1 MRRDAEFEPEGVA
14 RVHIHHL
21 AGRRITNVEVNELL
35 EEVRD
40 DTEVLADLDDHLRLA
55 VPANV

>member
-14 RVHIHHL
+14 RVDIHHL
-21 AGRRITNVEVNELL
+21 AGCRITDVEVNELL

-55 VPANV
+55 VPAYV